1 MFIRTPIGL
10 AARAQGNQHPEEW
23 YYSGDTIKHWSS
35 TQTSTA
41 LSSAEAEFGGV
52 LRGSGQGLGYQALLR
67 DLGITVPLRVW
78 TDSNAAIGI
87 CQRQGLGKVR
97 HLDTQTLWI
106 QQAVRAGRV
115 DLRKVHG
122 ESNPADLFTK
132 HSLTQARLEML
143 VNLHGCQ
150 YREGR
155 AESAPKTR
163 KSTGNKVTMAEASD
177 ELNTTDDRVW
187 MPHVRYSN
195 DELDTAYPK
204 LGVPNNE
211 SLDSTH

>member
-1 MFIRTPIGL
+1 MYPPQRISHIDVYVDTDWAGCPRT
-10 AARAQGNQHPEEW
+10 RKST
-23 YYSGDTIKHWSS
+23 SGGVVLLGRHTIKHWSS

-143 VNLHGCQ
+143 VNLQPIPRGSSRIGAQDSEEHWQQGHHGRGQ
-150 YREGR
+150 RR
-155 AESAPKTR
+155 TQH
-163 KSTGNKVTMAEASD
+163 D
-177 ELNTTDDRVW
+177 
-187 MPHVRYSN
+187 
-195 DELDTAYPK
+195 
-204 LGVPNNE
+204 
-211 SLDSTH
+211 